1 MAALAI
7 ATFILIFVSNSFATT
22 DFDYVLTLPE
32 NVQTCFDNSANL
44 AQVDHKLAKDACIRA
59 YFSQILEPSIRDE
72 DYLFFKTEFEDTRYG
87 FHGPPT
93 GFRRRIDIRTL
104 SRQDRKA
111 VFDVFQALYELSNR
125 IYFVHSTDSTVSYCP
140 HNINS
145 CFFQNK
151 TPFAKLILFSKDNE
165 IVPFYG
171 GDGSVSNRM
180 EFWVDLEGCIVNR
193 SRGSIKEGLF
203 YLGTECFWQRK
214 FEEEMRKIDPDVSLP
229 YWDYTMDYYIPSPAT
244 SVVRSSCFFGNG
256 VGLISS
262 GPFAGWSG
270 GYNIEIQRD
279 LAKPNGQCTPRL
291 IDKADIKGVMDFRQY
306 QFSVVAESVFWMHH
320 AFIDY
325 IWEQFRQNQ
334 QQSNCNID
342 PETDYPNVNLAQ
354 DNNTG
359 HARDDPMQAFEHLR
373 NIDGMW
379 NNWTTDFYSYEPQ
392 PQCPDCGNST
402 YLYCDKCIDSIR
414 FPSGVCVSKQ
424 ISDCKER
431 GRRSAPNLTPLHH
444 KACHGKFVIVG
455 MQGDGRDRHNT
466 DAENWKILSAFI
478 GTP

>member
-111 VFDVFQALYELSNR
+111 VFDVFQALYENGVLGR
-125 IYFVHSTDSTVSYCP
+125 FGRVHSQQIT
-140 HNINS
+140 
-145 CFFQNK
+145 
-151 TPFAKLILFSKDNE
+151 
-165 IVPFYG
+165 
-171 GDGSVSNRM
+171 
-180 EFWVDLEGCIVNR
+180 
-193 SRGSIKEGLF
+193 
-203 YLGTECFWQRK
+203 RK
-214 FEEEMRKIDPDVSLP
+214 HKGRAFLPWHRVFLAAFEEEMRKIDPDVSLP

-306 QFSVVAESVFWMHH
+306 
-320 AFIDY
+320 
-325 IWEQFRQNQ
+325 QFRQNQ